1 MMIQINGVN
10 IYYYQVGQGDPL
22 ILLHGNGED
31 HHIFDPLITKLQPYF
46 TIYAIDSR
54 NHGQSEETTDYHYE
68 IMAADLA
75 AFIQHLKLE
84 AVNIIG
90 FSDGAIT
97 ALLLALQ
104 QPNLINKMALLGVN
118 LQPSDFTNECYQFVQ
133 QTYATTQDPLFKMML
148 EQPNIELA
156 SLKQIKIPTL
166 VIGAEHDIYH
176 PALFE
181 QIANTLPNATL
192 KIMPDHQHDSYIVN
206 NDILAT
212 DFIAFFQPK

>member
-1 MMIQINGVN
+1 MIKVNNINLH
-10 IYYYQVGQGDPL
+10 YQQLGRGAPL

-31 HHIFDPLITKLQPYF
+31 LHIFDPLIEKLYPHF
-46 TIYAIDSR
+46 TTYALDSR
-54 NHGQSEETTDYHYE
+54 NHGKSEKTVDYNYN

-84 AVNIIG
+84 ADNIIG

-104 QPNLINKMALLGVN
+104 QPNLIGKMALLGVN
-118 LQPSDFTNECYQFVQ
+118 LKPSDFTDECYQFVQ
-133 QTYATTQDPLFKMML
+133 QTYETTQDPLFKMML

-156 SLKQIKIPTL
+156 SLKQIKMPTL

-176 PALFE
+176 PTLFE

-192 KIMPDHQHDSYIVN
+192 KIMLGHQHDSYIVK
-206 NDILAT
+206 NDLLAS
-212 DFIAFFQPK
+212 DFIDFFHPK